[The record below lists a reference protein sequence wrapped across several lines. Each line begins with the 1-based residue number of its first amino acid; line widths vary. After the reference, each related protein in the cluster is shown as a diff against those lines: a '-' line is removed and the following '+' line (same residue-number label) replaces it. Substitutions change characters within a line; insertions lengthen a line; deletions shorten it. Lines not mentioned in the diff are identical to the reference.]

1 MIAIYIRQSID
12 KQDSISIETQIEL
25 CKKEIK
31 TNESFKIYEDKG
43 FSGKNTERP
52 QFKKLMED
60 IKNGEITQIIVY
72 RLDRISRSI
81 TDFSNIMDI
90 LEEHKVSFISANEKF
105 DTSTPTGKAMLYI
118 IMIFAQLERETIAE
132 RIRDNYY
139 SRGKTGV
146 WLGGPAP
153 FGYTIKKITKNEK
166 KMSILETTKDIEIV
180 KEIYNLYANTDT
192 SLGYI
197 AKILLEKYGG
207 SMWNNIKLSRIIHN
221 PAYVKANADI
231 YDFFKSKKCN
241 ITNDITD
248 FKGEK
253 GCALYGKRDRGSNK
267 YRNYEDMFLSIS
279 NHDGVIDSD
288 TWLKC
293 QAKLQNNVQIKNTG
307 KGKHTFLTGLLKCG
321 YCGYSMQVK
330 TYKDKKYLNCTGRY
344 VTNSCIDKLET
355 HHLYEIEDYVFEEIK
370 KFVSNFKNL
379 ELSDKKTENDNE
391 INNLKIELHKIEDE
405 IKNIINNLSSANDIL
420 LKYAN
425 EKIQVISEIELAYLV
440 CKAPIIAITGTNG
453 KTTTTSLLGHILKKY
468 KKTYIAGNIG
478 IPFSNYAL
486 EVEEDSVVVL
496 ELSSFQLETI
506 KTFKPII
513 ASVLNITEDHLNRH
527 KTMVNYIKAKENIF
541 KNQDENDFLILNY
554 DDLEC
559 RKMEKKAKS
568 NVLYF
573 STKEQINNGIYLKDN
588 YIYMNNYPLINTD
601 DIKILGEHNMENV
614 MVAILMCLCY
624 QIPIDVII
632 DGVKTFTAVE
642 HRIEYV
648 TTKKGVDYYNDSKGT
663 NTDATIKAIK
673 AMKKPIYLIV
683 GGYEKD
689 ADFLPMIK
697 EFKDKVVK
705 AVIIGQVRERMAK
718 DCEKLNFND
727 YIIKESFFEAINY
740 CYENAKTGE
749 CILLSPAC
757 ASFDMFKDYEERGN
771 IFKNYVKDL
780 KE

>member
-1 MIAIYIRQSID
+1 MIAIYTRQSID

-166 KMSILETTKDIEIV
+166 KISILETTKDIEIV
-180 KEIYNLYANTDT
+180 NEIYNLYANTDT

-221 PAYVKANADI
+221 PAYVKANADV

-425 EKIQVISEIELAYLV
+425 EKIVELDSKKLE
-440 CKAPIIAITGTNG
+440 
-453 KTTTTSLLGHILKKY
+453 ILK
-468 KKTYIAGNIG
+468 
-478 IPFSNYAL
+478 
-486 EVEEDSVVVL
+486 
-496 ELSSFQLETI
+496 TI
-506 KTFKPII
+506 NEKRIKP
-513 ASVLNITEDHLNRH
+513 VNITIPN
-527 KTMVNYIKAKENIF
+527 
-541 KNQDENDFLILNY
+541 
-554 DDLEC
+554 LE
-559 RKMEKKAKS
+559 EWDNLS
-568 NVLYF
+568 N
-573 STKEQINNGIYLKDN
+573 
-588 YIYMNNYPLINTD
+588 
-601 DIKILGEHNMENV
+601 DIKKNFVNKIVNRIL
-614 MVAILMCLCY
+614 I
-624 QIPIDVII
+624 
-632 DGVKTFTAVE
+632 
-642 HRIEYV
+642 
-648 TTKKGVDYYNDSKGT
+648 
-663 NTDATIKAIK
+663 
-673 AMKKPIYLIV
+673 
-683 GGYEKD
+683 
-689 ADFLPMIK
+689 
-697 EFKDKVVK
+697 
-705 AVIIGQVRERMAK
+705 
-718 DCEKLNFND
+718 FND
-727 YIIKESFFEAINY
+727 AI
-740 CYENAKTGE
+740 EIDWKH
-749 CILLSPAC
+749 
-757 ASFDMFKDYEERGN
+757 
-771 IFKNYVKDL
+771 
-780 KE
+780 